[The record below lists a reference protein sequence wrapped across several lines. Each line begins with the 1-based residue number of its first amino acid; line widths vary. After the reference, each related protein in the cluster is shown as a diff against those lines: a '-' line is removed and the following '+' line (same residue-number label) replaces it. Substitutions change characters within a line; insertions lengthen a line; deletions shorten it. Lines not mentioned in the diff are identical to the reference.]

1 MRLRTD
7 LLIAGGVAAALLV
20 VAYATGRRARG
31 TDDPDRRASSFLVG
45 REGTRA
51 MADAAERL
59 GVSVTRW
66 RQRPQALVAWVERA
80 AVDGADGPLTA
91 AERRGAAGS
100 VTSVSPVSP
109 VSPVAS
115 TLATLAILEPSRSVT
130 PAERLEVIGLT
141 TRAVGADLVLAGGQ
155 SESVA
160 RCYGYLVVASFLD
173 SARVAPPGVAGD
185 STSAFV
191 HGHLVHA
198 GETTTRRNRPAA
210 ARDERVAAE
219 GECPD
224 VTVVRTDTLLVTTSG
239 KLAMLR
245 LTVAP
250 YQRSVVLIGDVSLV
264 RNRTLRHSST
274 SPLVLDAVLPRSGR
288 LVFDEYHQGFG
299 TGGSMARVA
308 IAWSAGHPV
317 GWMVW
322 QLLVVGLLALGAG
335 AVRFGPVRAA
345 IPRARRSSLEH
356 VRALAT
362 ALAAAQGHR
371 VAIGA
376 LVRGLRRRLAVSTDR
391 VAARDDWRPWLA
403 GLAHHAPN
411 TQVRDAAERL
421 ERLADHPESETAVLS
436 AANAVEDVWHSL
448 RP

>member
-7 LLIAGGVAAALLV
+7 LAIAGSMAAALLV
-20 VAYATGRRARG
+20 LAYATGRRARG
-31 TDDPDRRASSFLVG
+31 TDDPDRRASSFVAG

-51 MADAAERL
+51 LADAAEHL
-59 GVSVTRW
+59 GVAVTRW
-66 RQRPQALVAWVERA
+66 RQRPQALVGWIERA
-80 AVDGADGPLTA
+80 AREEAGGPATV
-91 AERRGAAGS
+91 AESHGAAGS
-100 VTSVSPVSP
+100 MSSIAPTM
-109 VSPVAS
+109 
-115 TLATLAILEPSRSVT
+115 ATLAILEPSRFLT
-130 PAERLEVIGLT
+130 PTERVEVVGLT
-141 TRAVGADLVLAGGQ
+141 TRTVGADLVLAGSQG
-155 SESVA
+155 ESVA
-160 RCYGYLVVASFLD
+160 RCFGYRIVTSFID
-173 SARVAPPGVAGD
+173 SARVAPPGAVGD
-185 STSAFV
+185 STAAFV
-191 HGHLVHA
+191 HDHLVRA
-198 GETTTRRNRPAA
+198 DEIARRGDRPDMGREARPATA
-210 ARDERVAAE
+210 GA
-219 GECPD
+219 CPH
-224 VTVVRTDTLLVTTSG
+224 VTVVRTDTLLVTASD
-239 KLAMLR
+239 KLAMVR

-250 YQRSVVLIGDVSLV
+250 HQRTVVLIGDASLL
-264 RNRTLRHSST
+264 RNRTLRYSST

-299 TGGSMARVA
+299 AGGSMARVA
-308 IAWSAGHPV
+308 IAWSARHPV

-322 QLLVVGLLALGAG
+322 QLCVVALLALGAG

-376 LVRGLRRRLAVSTDR
+376 MVRGLRRRLAVSSDHVT
-391 VAARDDWRPWLA
+391 ARDDWRPWLA
-403 GLAHHAPN
+403 ALTRHAPN
-411 TQVRDAAERL
+411 GRVRDAAERL